1 MPYIDRVVID
11 HKEREL
17 QRMCYRSINDD
28 NENAPSTLF
37 NDACNEGISDFDL
50 NAYLAEHIPS
60 ADETRRHEQSTDR
73 VQVDLDKLSET
84 DRRILQLMDYYE
96 KQ

>member
-1 MPYIDRVVID
+1 VVID

-17 QRMCYRSINDD
+17 HRMCYRSINDE
-28 NENAPSTLF
+28 NENAPSTIF
-37 NDACNEGISDFDL
+37 NDAYNEGISDFDL

-60 ADETRRHEQSTDR
+60 ADEKRQAQSTDR
-73 VQVDLDKLSET
+73 VQIDVDKLSDT